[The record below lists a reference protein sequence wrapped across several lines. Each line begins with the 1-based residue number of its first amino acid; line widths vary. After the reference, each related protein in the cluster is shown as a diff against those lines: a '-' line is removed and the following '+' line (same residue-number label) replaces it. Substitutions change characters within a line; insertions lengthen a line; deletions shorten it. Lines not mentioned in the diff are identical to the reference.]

1 MGSDLHALLKRVV
14 DRQASDLHLSPG
26 APARARID
34 GRLEDIDG
42 GSPLSNAD
50 IEALMASI
58 PVSPRLNLE
67 DLGGAA
73 GLDAWEFAF
82 EIEALGRFRGSLY
95 LRRGAPALALRRI
108 PMNVPDFA
116 ALGMPPIV
124 RQLALRRRGLVVVTG
139 PTGSGKTTTLSA
151 MVDCINRD
159 RSSHV
164 ITVEDPIEFVHAHR
178 RCLVDQR
185 EVGRDAASFT
195 AALRSALR
203 QDPDVV
209 MIGEMRDVET
219 MGVAL
224 EMAETGH
231 LVLSSAHTRSAA
243 ETVQRIISAFPA
255 ERHAQVRAQLASVLE
270 GVVAQTL
277 VPRTRGGRLAIVET
291 LVATPAVRAVIRD
304 DKVHQLASLIET
316 GRQYGM
322 CSFGSAL
329 RDAWVRRQIS
339 LEVALTHAPDPGSFR
354 RLIGEV
360 ELDDGPGSIDA

>member
-1 MGSDLHALLKRVV
+1 MDLRALLEAVAERE
-14 DRQASDLHLSPG
+14 ASDLHLSPG

-34 GRLEDIDG
+34 GRLQEIEG
-42 GSPLSNAD
+42 GQPLSVAD
-50 IEALMASI
+50 IETLIASI
-58 PVSPRLNLE
+58 PVVPRLTLE

-73 GLDAWEFAF
+73 GPDACEFAF
-82 EIEALGRFRGSLY
+82 EVESLGRFRGSLY
-95 LRRGAPALALRRI
+95 LRRGAPALALRHI
-108 PMNVPDFA
+108 PLVAPDLD
-116 ALGMPPIV
+116 ALGLPPVV
-124 RQLALRRRGLVVVTG
+124 RQLAQRRCGLVVVTG

-151 MVDCINRD
+151 MVDRINRD
-159 RSSHV
+159 RASHV
-164 ITVEDPIEFVHAHR
+164 ITIEDPIEFVHEHR

-185 EVGRDAASFT
+185 EVGRDATSFT

-231 LVLSSAHTRSAA
+231 LVLSTTHTRSAA

-255 ERHAQVRAQLASVLE
+255 ERQAHVRAQLTSVLE

-277 VPRTRGGRLAIVET
+277 VPRSRGGRLVIVET

-304 DKVHQLASLIET
+304 DKVHQLPSLIET
-316 GRQYGM
+316 GGQHGM
-322 CSFGSAL
+322 GSFASAL

-339 LEVALTHAPDPGSFR
+339 LDVALAHAPDPGAFR
-354 RLIGEV
+354 RLV
-360 ELDDGPGSIDA
+360 DRLDLDDGTGSIDA

>member
-1 MGSDLHALLKRVV
+1 MDLDLRALLVAVAERE
-14 DRQASDLHLSPG
+14 ASDLHLSPG

-34 GRLEDIDG
+34 GRLEEIVG
-42 GSPLSNAD
+42 GRPLSVAD
-50 IEALMASI
+50 IEKLIASI
-58 PVSPRLNLE
+58 PISPRLSLE
-67 DLGGAA
+67 ALRGSA
-73 GLDAWEFAF
+73 GLDACEFAF
-82 EIEALGRFRGSLY
+82 EIEAVGRFRGSLY

-108 PMNVPDFA
+108 PLEAPDLD
-116 ALGMPPIV
+116 ALGLPPIV
-124 RQLALRRRGLVVVTG
+124 RRLAQRRCGLVVVTG

-151 MVDCINRD
+151 MVDRINRD
-159 RSSHV
+159 RPSHV
-164 ITVEDPIEFVHAHR
+164 ITVEDPIEFVHVHR

-185 EVGRDAASFT
+185 EVGRDATSFT

-209 MIGEMRDVET
+209 MIGEMRDAET

-255 ERHAQVRAQLASVLE
+255 ERQAHVRAQLASVLE

-277 VPRTRGGRLAIVET
+277 VPRSRGGRLVIVET

-316 GRQYGM
+316 GGQHGM
-322 CSFGSAL
+322 GSFASAL
-329 RDAWVRRQIS
+329 RDAWVQRQIS
-339 LEVALTHAPDPGSFR
+339 LEVALAHAPDPGAFR

-360 ELDDGPGSIDA
+360 ALDEGSGSIDA